1 MNKFAKDFRRAGKE
15 AVKPKLGLA
24 MVASIIAS
32 LLGGLSSGGSGINFN
47 FNFNAQDFSEETIS
61 SSHLAFDEFFNE
73 LMNEQFVMILIPL
86 LLFILLLV
94 PVFSFF
100 LGGVSQSVA
109 VGHARFNLGLI
120 DKTEVKIE
128 QLFFFFPKYFKACLV
143 SFLCGL
149 IVLVGTILFIV
160 PGIIAGYSLSMVPYI
175 LAENPELKP
184 LEAMKKSHE
193 IMVGNRWRLFCLG
206 FSYIGWDIVAA
217 LTFGIYNLWLTPYKA
232 AARADFYREVS
243 GTRIYSEEDLATR
256 AI

>member
-15 AVKPKLGLA
+15 AVKPKLGIA
-24 MVASIIAS
+24 MLASIIVS
-32 LLGGLSSGGSGINFN
+32 FLGGSGASSPSFN
-47 FNFNAQDFSEETIS
+47 FNFELPSSSGEEIS
-61 SSHLAFDEFFNE
+61 SMHFAFDEFINE
-73 LMNEQFVMILIPL
+73 IMTEQFAIILFAL
-86 LLFILLLV
+86 LGLILLIV
-94 PVFSFF
+94 PIFAFF

-120 DKTEVKIE
+120 DKTEVKFE
-128 QLFFFFPKYFKACLV
+128 QLFFFFPKYFKACFV
-143 SFLCGL
+143 SLLCGL
-149 IVLVGTILFIV
+149 IVFVGSLLFIV

-193 IMVGNRWRLFCLG
+193 IMQGNRWRLFCLG

-217 LTFGIYNLWLTPYKA
+217 LTFGIYNLWLNPYKA